1 VGIAYQKRAKY
12 ETSVPMYAESVDIRR
27 RIAYIEGMQ
36 KRKRSTGNTLGE
48 ILRSAR
54 SAKRLTLRAV
64 ADAAHISHGF
74 VADLELGRRNAS
86 DDVLERI
93 SAAVGA
99 DLDEVMRAAARI
111 RIAALKAK
119 LEQLEAAS

>member
-1 VGIAYQKRAKY
+1 MGIAYQKRAKY

-64 ADAAHISHGF
+64 ADAADISHGF

-93 SAAVGA
+93 STAIGA
-99 DLDEVMRAAARI
+99 DFDEVMRAAARI